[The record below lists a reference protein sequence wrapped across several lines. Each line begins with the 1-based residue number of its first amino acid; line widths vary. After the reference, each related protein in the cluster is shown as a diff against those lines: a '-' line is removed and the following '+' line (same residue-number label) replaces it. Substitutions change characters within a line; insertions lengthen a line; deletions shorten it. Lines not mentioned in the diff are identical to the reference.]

1 MNRKNFFND
10 DDNDD
15 FEQFDETPSGLST
28 RKNNGE
34 QDDAPQDAYRTRKP
48 YVAKVITPK
57 TISEA
62 DLRRKIN
69 TRAITYL
76 SRREYSRAELKA
88 KLING
93 FDAYYTSTDHH
104 EALIEQLLNELER
117 GNWQS
122 DERYAA
128 QISKVK
134 GERFGVT
141 RLKHEFKQKGLDD
154 SLVQQ
159 ELATLKAT
167 EFERAQEI
175 WRKKFGTA
183 PDDLK
188 EKARQIRFM
197 ASRGFG
203 YEIVSKIIKNIDED

>member
-1 MNRKNFFND
+1 MNRKKFFND
-10 DDNDD
+10 DDDD

-28 RKNNGE
+28 CKSNGE

-93 FDAYYTSTDHH
+93 FDAHYTSTDHH
-104 EALIEQLLNELER
+104 EALIEQILNELER
-117 GNWQS
+117 SNWQS

-134 GERFGVT
+134 GERFGVA

-188 EKARQIRFM
+188 EKARQVRFM